1 MSYRNKFLVILIST
15 VLVFYSVVGGLLGR
29 DGGDGDAYAPL
40 SIFNEVLAKIQ
51 GVYVEDPNL
60 SKVMHGALL
69 GLLESLDPYSTY
81 LTAEE
86 YRRYRKSKTSG
97 DGDIGLELSK
107 ERSLGYIKVIHPVEG
122 SAAEKA
128 GVELGDIIE
137 SIDGVTTRNIG
148 LVQAGYLLSGDIGSK
163 VELKIRRPPQSEPLM
178 MSVSRERLQSPS
190 VRARLLEDDIG
201 YLKISRFADG
211 VSAAIREKLKFLE
224 SRGARKLILDLR
236 NCGGEAFEEGV
247 GVANLFLD
255 HGVIAYSV
263 GQKSPKKEFVAD
275 PEKIASRL
283 PLAVLQNYG
292 SASAAEI
299 VSAAIKENR
308 RGDIVGVRSFGKA
321 SVQKLFALPGGA
333 AVLLS
338 VYKYYSQ
345 SGQVIQNRGIAP
357 DYEIAESSAKP
368 ASGRDPDG
376 TGPERKEEDL
386 QLKKAIEILNSPAA
400 SKREAA

>member
-1 MSYRNKFLVILIST
+1 MSYRNKFLVILVST

-29 DGGDGDAYAPL
+29 DGGGEGYAPL
-40 SIFNEVLAKIQ
+40 SIFIEVLGKIQ

-86 YRRYRKSKTSG
+86 YRQYQRTRTSG
-97 DGDIGLELSK
+97 DGDIGLDLSK
-107 ERSLGYIKVIHPVEG
+107 ERSLGYIRVIHPIEG
-122 SAAEKA
+122 SAAEGS
-128 GVELGDIIE
+128 GVKPGDIIE

-148 LVQAGYLLSGDIGSK
+148 LVQAGYLLSGEIGSK
-163 VELKIRRPPQSEPLM
+163 VELKIRRLGRSEPVL
-178 MSVSRERLQSPS
+178 MSVSRERGQSPS
-190 VRARLLEDDIG
+190 VRGRLLKGDIG
-201 YLKISRFADG
+201 YLRIPRFVEG
-211 VSAAIREKLKFLE
+211 VSAATREKLKSLE
-224 SRGARKLILDLR
+224 AQGARKLVLDLR

-255 HGVIAYSV
+255 HGVIAYSE
-263 GQKSPKKEFVAD
+263 GQKSPRKEFVAD
-275 PEKIASRL
+275 PGKVASSL
-283 PLAVLQNYG
+283 PLAVLQNLG

-299 VSAAIKENR
+299 VSVAIKENR

-321 SVQKLFALPGGA
+321 SVQELFALPGGA

-345 SGQVIQNRGIAP
+345 SGQVIQARGVAP
-357 DYEIAESSAKP
+357 DHEVTG
-368 ASGRDPDG
+368 ASVHPDSGKAPDG
-376 TGPERKEEDL
+376 PDSGPKEEDL
-386 QLKKAIEILNSPAA
+386 QLKKAIEILNSPAVPE
-400 SKREAA
+400 REAA

>member
-1 MSYRNKFLVILIST
+1 MSYRNKFLVILVST

-29 DGGDGDAYAPL
+29 DGGGEGYAPL
-40 SIFNEVLAKIQ
+40 SIFIEVLGKIQ

-86 YRRYRKSKTSG
+86 YRRYRKNRTSG
-97 DGDIGLELSK
+97 DGDIGLDLSK
-107 ERSLGYIKVIHPVEG
+107 ERSLGYIRVIHPIEG
-122 SAAEKA
+122 SAAAES
-128 GVELGDIIE
+128 GVKPGDIIE

-148 LVQAGYLLSGDIGSK
+148 LVQAGYLLSGDVGSK
-163 VELKIRRPPQSEPLM
+163 VELKIRRLGRSEPVL
-178 MSVSRERLQSPS
+178 MSVSRERSRPPS
-190 VRARLLEDDIG
+190 VRGRLLKDDIG
-201 YLKISRFADG
+201 YLRIPRFVEG
-211 VSAAIREKLKFLE
+211 VSAATREKLTSLE
-224 SRGARKLILDLR
+224 AQGARKLVLDLR
-236 NCGGEAFEEGV
+236 DCGGEAFEEGV

-255 HGVIAYSV
+255 HGVIAYSE
-263 GQKSPKKEFVAD
+263 GQQSPRKEFVAD
-275 PEKIASRL
+275 PGKLASRL
-283 PLAVLQNYG
+283 PLAVLQNLG

-299 VSAAIKENR
+299 VSVAIKENR

-345 SGQVIQNRGIAP
+345 SGQVIQARGVAP
-357 DYEIAESSAKP
+357 DHEVTGASVHP
-368 ASGRDPDG
+368 ASGEAPDG
-376 TGPERKEEDL
+376 PDSGPKEDDL
-386 QLKKAIEILNSPAA
+386 QLKKAIEILDSPAVP
-400 SKREAA
+400 KREAA

>member
-1 MSYRNKFLVILIST
+1 MSYRNKFLVILVST

-29 DGGDGDAYAPL
+29 DGGGEGYAPL
-40 SIFNEVLAKIQ
+40 NVFMEVLSKIQ

-86 YRRYRKSKTSG
+86 YRRYRKTRTSG
-97 DGDIGLELSK
+97 DGDIGLDLSK
-107 ERSLGYIKVIHPVEG
+107 ERSLGYIRVIHPIEG
-122 SAAEKA
+122 SAAAES
-128 GVELGDIIE
+128 GVKPGDIIE

-148 LVQAGYLLSGDIGSK
+148 LVQAGYLLSGDVGSK
-163 VELKIRRPPQSEPLM
+163 VELKIRRLGRSEPVL
-178 MSVSRERLQSPS
+178 MSVSRERSRPPS
-190 VRARLLEDDIG
+190 VRGRLLKDDIG
-201 YLKISRFADG
+201 YLRIPRFAEG
-211 VSAAIREKLKFLE
+211 VSAATREQLKSLE
-224 SRGARKLILDLR
+224 AQGARKFVLDLR

-255 HGVIAYSV
+255 HGVIAYSE
-263 GQKSPKKEFVAD
+263 GQQSPRKEFVAD
-275 PEKIASRL
+275 PGKLASKL
-283 PLAVLQNYG
+283 PLAVLQNLG

-299 VSAAIKENR
+299 VSVAIKENR

-338 VYKYYSQ
+338 VSKYYSQ
-345 SGQVIQNRGIAP
+345 SGQVIQARGVAP
-357 DYEIAESSAKP
+357 DHEVTGASVHP
-368 ASGRDPDG
+368 ASGEAPDG
-376 TGPERKEEDL
+376 SDSGPKEEDL

-400 SKREAA
+400 PTREAA

>member
-1 MSYRNKFLVILIST
+1 MSYRNKFLVILVST

-29 DGGDGDAYAPL
+29 DGGDGYAPL
-40 SIFNEVLAKIQ
+40 SIFIEVLGKIQ

-86 YRRYRKSKTSG
+86 YRRYQKTRTSG
-97 DGDIGLELSK
+97 DGDIGLDLSK
-107 ERSLGYIKVIHPVEG
+107 ERSLGYIRVIHPIEG
-122 SAAEKA
+122 SAAEES
-128 GVELGDIIE
+128 GVKPGDIIE

-148 LVQAGYLLSGDIGSK
+148 LVQAGYLLSGDVDSK
-163 VELKIRRPPQSEPLM
+163 VELKIRRLGRSEPVL
-178 MSVSRERLQSPS
+178 MSVSREHGQAPS
-190 VRARLLEDDIG
+190 VRGRLLNGDIG
-201 YLKISRFADG
+201 YLRIPRFVEG
-211 VSAAIREKLKFLE
+211 VSAATREKLKSLE
-224 SRGARKLILDLR
+224 AQGARKFVLDLR

-255 HGVIAYSV
+255 HGVIAYSE
-263 GQKSPKKEFVAD
+263 GQQSPRKEFMAD
-275 PEKIASRL
+275 PGKVASRL
-283 PLAVLQNYG
+283 PLAVLQNLG

-299 VSAAIKENR
+299 VSVAIKENR

-345 SGQVIQNRGIAP
+345 SGQVIQARGVAP
-357 DYEIAESSAKP
+357 DHEVTGPSVHP
-368 ASGRDPDG
+368 ASEKARDEP
-376 TGPERKEEDL
+376 KEEDL
-386 QLKKAIEILNSPAA
+386 QLKKAIEILNSPAVP
-400 SKREAA
+400 KREAA

>member
-1 MSYRNKFLVILIST
+1 MSYRNKFLVILVST

-29 DGGDGDAYAPL
+29 DGGGEGYAPL
-40 SIFNEVLAKIQ
+40 SIFIEVLGKIQ

-86 YRRYRKSKTSG
+86 YRRYQRTRSSG
-97 DGDIGLELSK
+97 DGDIGLDLSK
-107 ERSLGYIKVIHPVEG
+107 ERSLGYIRVIHPIEG
-122 SAAEKA
+122 SAAEES
-128 GVELGDIIE
+128 GVKPGDIIE

-148 LVQAGYLLSGDIGSK
+148 LVQAGYLLSGEIGSK
-163 VELKIRRPPQSEPLM
+163 VELKIRRLGRSEPLL
-178 MSVSRERLQSPS
+178 MSVSRERGQSPS
-190 VRARLLEDDIG
+190 VRGRLLKGDVG
-201 YLKISRFADG
+201 YLRIPRFVEG
-211 VSAAIREKLKFLE
+211 VSAATREKLKSLE
-224 SRGARKLILDLR
+224 SQGARKLVLDLR

-255 HGVIAYSV
+255 HGVIAYSE
-263 GQKSPKKEFVAD
+263 GQKSPRKEFVAD
-275 PEKIASRL
+275 PGKVASSL
-283 PLAVLQNYG
+283 PLAVLQNLG

-299 VSAAIKENR
+299 VSVAIKENR

-321 SVQKLFALPGGA
+321 SVQELFALPGGA

-345 SGQVIQNRGIAP
+345 SGQVIQARGVAP
-357 DYEIAESSAKP
+357 DHEVTG
-368 ASGRDPDG
+368 ASVHPVSGKAPDG
-376 TGPERKEEDL
+376 PDSGPKEEDL
-386 QLKKAIEILNSPAA
+386 QLKKAIEILNSPAVPE
-400 SKREAA
+400 REAA

>member
-1 MSYRNKFLVILIST
+1 MSYRNKFLVILVST

-29 DGGDGDAYAPL
+29 DGGGDGYAPL
-40 SIFNEVLAKIQ
+40 SIFIEVLGKIQ

-86 YRRYRKSKTSG
+86 YRRYRKTRTSG
-97 DGDIGLELSK
+97 EGDIGLDLSK
-107 ERSLGYIKVIHPVEG
+107 ERSLGYIWVIHPIEG
-122 SAAEKA
+122 SAAEES
-128 GVELGDIIE
+128 GVKPGDIIE

-148 LVQAGYLLSGDIGSK
+148 LVQAGYLLSGDAGSE
-163 VELKIRRPPQSEPLM
+163 VELKIRRLGRSEPVL
-178 MSVSRERLQSPS
+178 MSVSRERSQPPS
-190 VRARLLEDDIG
+190 VRGRLLEGDVG
-201 YLKISRFADG
+201 YLRIPRFVEG
-211 VSAAIREKLKFLE
+211 VSAATREKLKSLE
-224 SRGARKLILDLR
+224 AQGARKLVLDLR

-255 HGVIAYSV
+255 HGVIAYSE
-263 GQKSPKKEFVAD
+263 GQRSPRKEFVAD
-275 PEKIASRL
+275 PGKVASRL
-283 PLAVLQNYG
+283 PLAVLQNKG

-299 VSAAIKENR
+299 VSVAIKENR

-345 SGQVIQNRGIAP
+345 SGQVIQARGVAP
-357 DYEIAESSAKP
+357 DHEVTG
-368 ASGRDPDG
+368 ASIHPTSGKAPDG
-376 TGPERKEEDL
+376 PDSGLKEEDL
-386 QLKKAIEILNSPAA
+386 QLKKAIEILNSPAVP
-400 SKREAA
+400 KREAA

>member
-1 MSYRNKFLVILIST
+1 MSYRNKFLVILVST

-29 DGGDGDAYAPL
+29 DGGGDGYAPL
-40 SIFNEVLAKIQ
+40 SIFIEVLGKIQ

-86 YRRYRKSKTSG
+86 YRRYRKTRTSG
-97 DGDIGLELSK
+97 EGDIGLDLSK
-107 ERSLGYIKVIHPVEG
+107 ERSLGYIWVIHPIEG
-122 SAAEKA
+122 SAAEES
-128 GVELGDIIE
+128 GVKPGDIIE

-148 LVQAGYLLSGDIGSK
+148 LVQAGYLLSGDAGSE
-163 VELKIRRPPQSEPLM
+163 VELKIRRLGRSEPVL
-178 MSVSRERLQSPS
+178 MSVSRERSQPPS
-190 VRARLLEDDIG
+190 VRGRLLEGDVG
-201 YLKISRFADG
+201 YLRIPRFVEG
-211 VSAAIREKLKFLE
+211 VSAATREKLKSLE
-224 SRGARKLILDLR
+224 AQGARKLVLDLR

-255 HGVIAYSV
+255 HGVIAYSE
-263 GQKSPKKEFVAD
+263 GQRSPRKEFVAD
-275 PEKIASRL
+275 PGKVASRL
-283 PLAVLQNYG
+283 PLAVLQNKG

-299 VSAAIKENR
+299 VSVAIKENR
-308 RGDIVGVRSFGKA
+308 RGDIVVVRSFGKA

-345 SGQVIQNRGIAP
+345 SGQVIQARGVAP
-357 DYEIAESSAKP
+357 DHEVTG
-368 ASGRDPDG
+368 ASIHPTSGKAPDG
-376 TGPERKEEDL
+376 PDSGLKEEDL
-386 QLKKAIEILNSPAA
+386 QLKKAIEILNSPAVP
-400 SKREAA
+400 KREAA

>member
-1 MSYRNKFLVILIST
+1 MSYRNKFLVILVST

-29 DGGDGDAYAPL
+29 DGGGDGYAPL
-40 SIFNEVLAKIQ
+40 SIFIEVLGKIQ

-86 YRRYRKSKTSG
+86 YRRYRKTRTSG
-97 DGDIGLELSK
+97 EGDIGLDLSK
-107 ERSLGYIKVIHPVEG
+107 ERSLGYIWVIHPIEG
-122 SAAEKA
+122 SAAEES
-128 GVELGDIIE
+128 GVKPGDIIE

-148 LVQAGYLLSGDIGSK
+148 LVQAGYLLSGDAGSE
-163 VELKIRRPPQSEPLM
+163 VELKIRRLGRSEPVL
-178 MSVSRERLQSPS
+178 MSVSREHSQPPS
-190 VRARLLEDDIG
+190 VRGRLLKGDVG
-201 YLKISRFADG
+201 YLRIPRFVEG
-211 VSAAIREKLKFLE
+211 VSAATREKLKSLE
-224 SRGARKLILDLR
+224 AQGARKLVLDLR

-255 HGVIAYSV
+255 HGVIAYSE
-263 GQKSPKKEFVAD
+263 GQRSPRKEFVAD
-275 PEKIASRL
+275 PGKVASRL
-283 PLAVLQNYG
+283 PLAVLQNKG

-299 VSAAIKENR
+299 VSVAIKENR

-345 SGQVIQNRGIAP
+345 SGQVIQARGVAP
-357 DYEIAESSAKP
+357 DHEVTG
-368 ASGRDPDG
+368 ASIHPTSGKAPDG
-376 TGPERKEEDL
+376 PDSGPKEEDL
-386 QLKKAIEILNSPAA
+386 QLKKAIEILNSPAVPE
-400 SKREAA
+400 REAA

>member
-1 MSYRNKFLVILIST
+1 MSYRNKFLVILVST

-29 DGGDGDAYAPL
+29 DGGGEGYAPL
-40 SIFNEVLAKIQ
+40 SIFIEVLGKIQ

-86 YRRYRKSKTSG
+86 YRRYRKTRTSG
-97 DGDIGLELSK
+97 DGDIGLDLSK
-107 ERSLGYIKVIHPVEG
+107 ERSLGYIRVIHAIEG
-122 SAAEKA
+122 SAAEES
-128 GVELGDIIE
+128 GVKPGDIIE

-148 LVQAGYLLSGDIGSK
+148 LVQAGYLLSGDVGSK
-163 VELKIRRPPQSEPLM
+163 VELKIRRLGRSEPVL
-178 MSVSRERLQSPS
+178 MSVSRERGQPPS
-190 VRARLLEDDIG
+190 VRGRLLKGDIG
-201 YLKISRFADG
+201 YLRIPRFVEG
-211 VSAAIREKLKFLE
+211 VSAATREKLKSLE
-224 SRGARKLILDLR
+224 VQGARKLVLDLR

-255 HGVIAYSV
+255 HGVIAYSE
-263 GQKSPKKEFVAD
+263 GQKSPRREFVAD
-275 PEKIASRL
+275 PGKLASRL
-283 PLAVLQNYG
+283 PLAVLQNLG

-299 VSAAIKENR
+299 VSVAIKENR
-308 RGDIVGVRSFGKA
+308 RGDLVGVRSFGKA

-345 SGQVIQNRGIAP
+345 SGQVIQARGVAP
-357 DYEIAESSAKP
+357 DHEVTGASVHP
-368 ASGRDPDG
+368 ASGKASDG
-376 TGPERKEEDL
+376 ADSGPKEEDL
-386 QLKKAIEILNSPAA
+386 QLKKAIEILNSPAVP
-400 SKREAA
+400 KREAA

>member
-1 MSYRNKFLVILIST
+1 MSYRNKFLVILVST

-29 DGGDGDAYAPL
+29 DGGGDGYAPL
-40 SIFNEVLAKIQ
+40 SIFIEVLGKIQ

-86 YRRYRKSKTSG
+86 YRRYRKARTSG
-97 DGDIGLELSK
+97 DGDIGLDLSK
-107 ERSLGYIKVIHPVEG
+107 ERSLGYIRVIHPIEG
-122 SAAEKA
+122 SAAAES
-128 GVELGDIIE
+128 GVKPGDIIE

-148 LVQAGYLLSGDIGSK
+148 LVQAGYLLSGDVGSK
-163 VELKIRRPPQSEPLM
+163 VELKIRRLGRSEPVL
-178 MSVSRERLQSPS
+178 MSVSRERSRPPS
-190 VRARLLEDDIG
+190 VRGRLLKDDIG
-201 YLKISRFADG
+201 YLRIPRFVEG
-211 VSAAIREKLKFLE
+211 VSAATREKLKSLE
-224 SRGARKLILDLR
+224 AQGARKLVLDLR
-236 NCGGEAFEEGV
+236 NCGGEVFEEGV

-255 HGVIAYSV
+255 HGVIAYSE
-263 GQKSPKKEFVAD
+263 GQQSPRVEFVAD
-275 PEKIASRL
+275 PGKLASRL
-283 PLAVLQNYG
+283 PLAILQNLG

-299 VSAAIKENR
+299 VSVAIKENR

-345 SGQVIQNRGIAP
+345 SGQVIQARGVTP
-357 DYEIAESSAKP
+357 DHEVTGASVHP
-368 ASGRDPDG
+368 ASGEAPDG
-376 TGPERKEEDL
+376 PDSGPKEEDL

-400 SKREAA
+400 PEREAA

>member
-1 MSYRNKFLVILIST
+1 MSYRNKFLVILVST

-29 DGGDGDAYAPL
+29 DGGGEGYAPL
-40 SIFNEVLAKIQ
+40 NIFMEVLSKIQ

-86 YRRYRKSKTSG
+86 YRRYRKTRTSG

-107 ERSLGYIKVIHPVEG
+107 ERSLGYIRVIHPIEG
-122 SAAEKA
+122 SAAAES
-128 GVELGDIIE
+128 GVKPGDIIE

-148 LVQAGYLLSGDIGSK
+148 LVQAGYLLSGDVGSK
-163 VELKIRRPPQSEPLM
+163 VELKIRRLGRSEPVL
-178 MSVSRERLQSPS
+178 MSVSRERGQPPS
-190 VRARLLEDDIG
+190 VRGRLLQDDIG
-201 YLKISRFADG
+201 YLRIPRFVEG
-211 VSAAIREKLKFLE
+211 VSAATREKLKSLE
-224 SRGARKLILDLR
+224 AQGARKLVLDLR
-236 NCGGEAFEEGV
+236 DCGGEAFEEGV

-255 HGVIAYSV
+255 HGVIAYSE
-263 GQKSPKKEFVAD
+263 GQQSPRKEFVAD
-275 PEKIASRL
+275 PGKLASRL
-283 PLAVLQNYG
+283 PLAVLQNRG
-292 SASAAEI
+292 SSSAAEV
-299 VSAAIKENR
+299 VSVAIKENR

-345 SGQVIQNRGIAP
+345 SGQVIQARGVAP
-357 DYEIAESSAKP
+357 DHEVTGASVHP
-368 ASGRDPDG
+368 ASGEAPDR
-376 TGPERKEEDL
+376 PDSAPNEEDL
-386 QLKKAIEILNSPAA
+386 QLKKAIEILNSPAVP
-400 SKREAA
+400 KREAA

>member
-1 MSYRNKFLVILIST
+1 MSYRNKFLVILVST

-29 DGGDGDAYAPL
+29 DGGGEGYAPL
-40 SIFNEVLAKIQ
+40 SIFIEVLGKIQ

-86 YRRYRKSKTSG
+86 YRRYQRTRTSG
-97 DGDIGLELSK
+97 DGDIGLDLSK
-107 ERSLGYIKVIHPVEG
+107 ERSLGYIRVIHPIEG
-122 SAAEKA
+122 SAAEES
-128 GVELGDIIE
+128 GVKPGDIIE

-148 LVQAGYLLSGDIGSK
+148 LVQAGYLLSGEVGSK
-163 VELKIRRPPQSEPLM
+163 VELKIRRLGRSEPVL
-178 MSVSRERLQSPS
+178 MSVSRERGQSPS
-190 VRARLLEDDIG
+190 VRGRLLKGDIG
-201 YLKISRFADG
+201 YLRIPRFVEG
-211 VSAAIREKLKFLE
+211 VSAATREKLKSLE
-224 SRGARKLILDLR
+224 SRGARKLVLDLR

-255 HGVIAYSV
+255 HGVIAYSE
-263 GQKSPKKEFVAD
+263 GQKSPRKEFVAD
-275 PEKIASRL
+275 PGKVASSL
-283 PLAVLQNYG
+283 PLAVLQNLG

-299 VSAAIKENR
+299 VSVAIKENR

-321 SVQKLFALPGGA
+321 SVQELFALPGGA

-345 SGQVIQNRGIAP
+345 SGQVIQARGIAP
-357 DYEIAESSAKP
+357 DHEVAETPVRPTPEK
-368 ASGRDPDG
+368 ASDEADSEP
-376 TGPERKEEDL
+376 KEDL
-386 QLKKAIEILNSPAA
+386 QLKKAIEILNSPAVPE
-400 SKREAA
+400 REAA